1 MVRRLRRVYLEIA
14 YSTGGSIHT
23 LEEDIYELSHLADG
37 EVVRIGAYRY
47 RVNRGKFVQ
56 LTE

>member
-37 EVVRIGAYRY
+37 EVVRIGAYHY